1 VHEDER
7 DRDVAVI
14 GAFEL
19 VRLLG
24 VRQFVEVDDRGHGV
38 LLSGGPVSPLVTE
51 AHAER
56 RLVTCLFI
64 DIVAS
69 TALTRDLG
77 PERMKRL
84 VDDAFR
90 AMSDVITARGGTI
103 EKFVG
108 DAVFVLFGAPTSH
121 ADDPERALRAA
132 SACTRWAA
140 ESGTP
145 IGIRAGIETGE
156 ALIDLGATQRDR
168 ERMAVGECV
177 NLASRLQSHAEP
189 GQILVGPNCH
199 TATEYVAEFG
209 PPQRLRPKGFDEVV
223 VWPLLRIAGGG
234 RSALPFIGR
243 QRELDLLNA
252 AYGGVCA
259 GQAKLAL
266 VIGPPGQGKSRLASE
281 MVAPLRGEA
290 TILEARC
297 RPGEENG
304 AETPLRQLIA
314 SDIPDPT
321 SRSIEA
327 RLKGLLPDAND
338 VDAIASAIG
347 HSVGVIVDPRV
358 VALPRL
364 EQREVL
370 TSAWQRYL
378 EALAARRPVI
388 VWVEDIHWADPLVLR
403 LIDRVSDGVGSCL
416 MVLATARPE
425 FAGSAHFRPGTSR
438 LEIELGPLGL
448 ADALALARSASTVQ
462 EQDVQRAQGNP
473 LFIVELARARLTS
486 PNVPMTVQAVIG
498 ARLDELP
505 AADRQLLQQAAAV
518 GETFSVRDAA
528 LLTEREPAE
537 VAAALGRLSHLRFIE
552 PAGRSYRFHHV
563 LVHDVAY
570 GRLTAEERLRLHARY
585 AREGLSADDVEA
597 RAHHWWRA
605 MGDTDASWVW
615 ADPIERAG
623 LRREAL
629 RTHLAAA
636 ARLIERNAQERALEV
651 STRAVTLADDPRAVA
666 EAEAA
671 LGMAFH
677 RNARGD
683 EAWTH
688 RLAAIDLYR
697 RAGTEPPPAL
707 YADNLE
713 IAVFNFGYFRELPK
727 DAEISRLLEEG
738 ERAAR
743 AANDSLTLARI
754 LTMRA
759 LHDDDVGP
767 TAEALQLIR
776 SAGDDAAYAD
786 TLSRLA
792 QAENLLG
799 RTVSARSL
807 LDEALAR
814 AARGIPINEPEALMW
829 RTLLAFH
836 EGDLDSAEGF
846 ASRLLDISHSG
857 SAHTQ
862 QHALGTQALVLFG
875 RGDWE
880 GLVLVAGETEQLVDA
895 NPTAGFCLIGAAAIG
910 QAAAGQIAHG
920 RSRSPRLEELAER
933 MVTEAPATRASIL
946 MLPELMAG
954 NDKLVAA
961 GAPAYDKGGPRTDR
975 QIWDPFGLQLAIC
988 YALLAR
994 WDDLGPLL
1002 ANYDARASD
1011 APMLG
1016 ALAEALREQMAA
1028 AKGGRRPQHARL
1040 RELGYV
1046 GLSELLSYR
1055 LTGS

>member
-1 VHEDER
+1 M
-7 DRDVAVI
+7 I
-14 GAFEL
+14 G
-19 VRLLG
+19 
-24 VRQFVEVDDRGHGV
+24 
-38 LLSGGPVSPLVTE
+38 

-90 AMSDVITARGGTI
+90 AMSDLIKARGGTI

-177 NLASRLQSHAEP
+177 NLASRLQSLAEP

-199 TATEYVAEFG
+199 AATEYVAEFG
-209 PPQRLRPKGFDEVV
+209 PTQRLRPKGFDEVMA
-223 VWPLLRIAGGG
+223 WPLIRIAGSG

-243 QRELDLLNA
+243 ERELDLLNA

-259 GQAKLAL
+259 GQARLAL
-266 VIGPPGQGKSRLASE
+266 IIGPPGQGKSRLAGE
-281 MVAPLRGEA
+281 MVAPLRAKA

-297 RPGEENG
+297 RPGEESG

-314 SDIPDPT
+314 SDVHDPT
-321 SRSIEA
+321 ATSIA
-327 RLKGLLPDAND
+327 DRVKALLPDAND
-338 VDAIASAIG
+338 VEAVASALA
-347 HSVGVIVDPRV
+347 HSVGVTADPRV

-378 EALAARRPVI
+378 HALAARRPVI
-388 VWVEDIHWADPLVLR
+388 VWVEDLHWADALVLR
-403 LIDRVSDGVGSCL
+403 LIDRVSDGVSACL

-425 FAGSAHFRPGTSR
+425 FAGSVHFRPGTSR
-438 LEIELGPLGL
+438 LEIELGPLGQ
-448 ADALALARSASTVQ
+448 ADAVALARSASGVDDQ
-462 EQDVQRAQGNP
+462 AVQRAQGNP
-473 LFIVELARARLTS
+473 LFIVELARAHLAS
-486 PNVPMTVQAVIG
+486 PDVPMTVQAVIG

-505 AADRQLLQQAAAV
+505 SADRQLLQQAAVV
-518 GETFSVRDAA
+518 GDTFSVRDAA
-528 LLTEREPAE
+528 LLTESEPAE

-563 LVHDVAY
+563 LVHDVTY

-585 AREGLSADDVEA
+585 ARDGLSTDDVEA

-605 MGDTDASWVW
+605 MGDTDAGWVW
-615 ADPIERAG
+615 ADPLERAR
-623 LRREAL
+623 LRKEAL

-636 ARLIERNAQERALEV
+636 ARLIARNAQERALEI
-651 STRAVTLADDPRAVA
+651 STRAVTLADDPHDIA

-671 LGMAFH
+671 VGMAFH

-688 RLAAIDLYR
+688 RLAAIEAYR
-697 RAGTEPPPAL
+697 RAGSEPPAAL
-707 YADNLE
+707 YADMLE
-713 IAVFNFGYFRELPK
+713 VRIFNYGYFRELPTE
-727 DAEISRLLEEG
+727 AETMRLLAEG
-738 ERAAR
+738 EHAAR
-743 AANDSLTLARI
+743 AANDTLSLARI

-759 LHDDDVGP
+759 LQNDDVGP
-767 TAEALQLIR
+767 TEEALQLIR
-776 SAGDDAAYAD
+776 SAVDEAAYTDA
-786 TLSRLA
+786 LSRLA
-792 QAENLLG
+792 QAESILG
-799 RTVSARSL
+799 QTESARSL

-814 AARGIPINEPEALMW
+814 AARGIPLNEPEALMW
-829 RTLLAFH
+829 RALLAFNQ
-836 EGDLDSAEGF
+836 GDLDGAERF
-846 ASRLLDISHSG
+846 AARLLGISASA

-862 QHALGTQALVLFG
+862 HHALGSTALVRFG

-880 GLVLVAGETEQLVDA
+880 GLASVARDMERLVDA
-895 NPTAGFCLIGAAAIG
+895 NPTAGFCLIGAAALA
-910 QAAAGQIAHG
+910 QAAAGEIARG
-920 RSRSPRLEELAER
+920 QRRSPRLEELVER
-933 MVTEAPATRASIL
+933 MVTEAPATLASTL
-946 MLPELMAG
+946 MLPEVMEG

-961 GAPAYDKGGPRTDR
+961 GAPAYGRQLSHVDR
-975 QIWDPFGLQLAIC
+975 QIWDPFGIHLALC
-988 YALLAR
+988 YTLLGR
-994 WDDLGPLL
+994 WNDLAPLL
-1002 ANYDARASD
+1002 ANYDARASA

-1016 ALAEALREQMAA
+1016 AFADAIREEMAA
-1028 AKGGRRPQHARL
+1028 ANGGRRPAHGHL
-1040 RELGYV
+1040 RELGYF

-1055 LTGS
+1055 P

>member
-1 VHEDER
+1 M
-7 DRDVAVI
+7 I
-14 GAFEL
+14 
-19 VRLLG
+19 
-24 VRQFVEVDDRGHGV
+24 
-38 LLSGGPVSPLVTE
+38 E

-69 TALTRDLG
+69 TALTRELG

-90 AMSDVITARGGTI
+90 AMSDLITARGGTI

-132 SACTRWAA
+132 SACIRWAA

-145 IGIRAGIETGE
+145 MGIRLGIETGE

-177 NLASRLQSHAEP
+177 NLASRLQSLAEP
-189 GQILVGPNCH
+189 GQILIGPSCH

-209 PPQRLRPKGFDEVV
+209 PPRRLTPKGFDEVV
-223 VWPLLRIAGGG
+223 VWPLLRVAGGG
-234 RSALPFIGR
+234 RAALPFIGR
-243 QRELDLLNA
+243 ERELDMLRV

-259 GQAKLAL
+259 GEAKLAL

-281 MVAPLRGEA
+281 MVAPLRAEA

-297 RPGEENG
+297 RPGEESG

-314 SDIPDPT
+314 SDIRAPTPT
-321 SRSIEA
+321 SIED
-327 RLKGLLPDAND
+327 RLKELLPDADD
-338 VDAIASAIG
+338 VEAVASALG
-347 HSVGVIVDPRV
+347 HSVGMTVDPRV
-358 VALPRL
+358 VTLPRL

-370 TSAWQRYL
+370 TSAWKRYL

-388 VWVEDIHWADPLVLR
+388 VWVEDLHWADALVLR
-403 LIDRVSDGVGSCL
+403 LIDRVSDGASACL

-425 FAGSAHFRPGTSR
+425 FAGSVHFRPSTSR
-438 LEIELGPLGL
+438 LEIELGPLGESE
-448 ADALALARSASTVQ
+448 AIALARSASGID
-462 EQDVQRAQGNP
+462 EQAVQRAQGNP

-486 PNVPMTVQAVIG
+486 PDVPMTVQAVIG

-505 AADRQLLQQAAAV
+505 LADRQLLQQAAVV
-518 GETFSVRDAA
+518 GEAFSVRDAA
-528 LLTEREPAE
+528 LLSDREPAE
-537 VAAALGRLSHLRFIE
+537 VAAALGRLSHLRFVE

-570 GRLTAEERLRLHARY
+570 GRLTAEERLPLHARY
-585 AREGLSADDVEA
+585 AREGLRADDVEA

-605 MGDTDASWVW
+605 VGDTDASWIW
-615 ADPIERAG
+615 ADPAERA
-623 LRREAL
+623 RSRKEAL
-629 RTHLAAA
+629 RAHLAAA
-636 ARLIERNAQERALEV
+636 ARLIARNAQERALEI
-651 STRAVTLADDPRAVA
+651 STRAVTLADDPLDIA

-688 RLAAIDLYR
+688 RLAAIDSYR
-697 RAGTEPPPAL
+697 RAGTEPPAAL

-713 IAVFNFGYFRELPK
+713 IAVFNSGYFRELPK

-743 AANDSLTLARI
+743 TASDNLTLVRI

-776 SAGDDAAYAD
+776 SADDEAAYAD
-786 TLSRLA
+786 ALSRLA
-792 QAENLLG
+792 QAENFLG
-799 RTVSARSL
+799 RTESARSL
-807 LDEALAR
+807 LDEALER

-836 EGDLDSAEGF
+836 EGDLDGAEGF
-846 ASRLLDISHSG
+846 ASRLLGISHSG

-862 QHALGTQALVLFG
+862 QHALGSKALVLFG
-875 RGDWE
+875 RGDWD
-880 GLVLVAGETEQLVDA
+880 GIVAVARETERLVDA

-910 QAAAGQIAHG
+910 QAAAGEIARG

-933 MVTEAPATRASIL
+933 MVTEAPMTRASIL
-946 MLPELMAG
+946 MLPKLMEG
-954 NDKLVAA
+954 NDELVAV
-961 GAPAYDKGGPRTDR
+961 GASAYGNAPRVDR
-975 QIWDPFGLQLAIC
+975 QIWDPFGIQLAIC
-988 YALLAR
+988 YTLLGR
-994 WDDLGPLL
+994 WDDLRPLL
-1002 ANYDARASD
+1002 VNYDARAS
-1011 APMLG
+1011 ATPILG
-1016 ALAEALREQMAA
+1016 ALADAVREEMAA
-1028 AKGGRRPQHARL
+1028 AKGGRPPEHGRL

-1055 LTGS
+1055 PRNS

>member
-1 VHEDER
+1 M
-7 DRDVAVI
+7 ATPPC
-14 GAFEL
+14 
-19 VRLLG
+19 
-24 VRQFVEVDDRGHGV
+24 
-38 LLSGGPVSPLVTE
+38 LSGTAGPVSPLVTE

-69 TALTRDLG
+69 TALTREVG

-90 AMSDVITARGGTI
+90 AMSDLITARGGTI
-103 EKFVG
+103 EKFIG

-132 SACTRWAA
+132 AACTRWAA
-140 ESGTP
+140 ESGTS
-145 IGIRAGIETGE
+145 IAIRAGVETGE
-156 ALIDLGATQRDR
+156 ALIDLGATERDR
-168 ERMAVGECV
+168 QRMAVGECV
-177 NLASRLQSHAEP
+177 NLASRLQSLAEP
-189 GQILVGPNCH
+189 GQTLVGPSCH
-199 TATEYVAEFG
+199 AATEYAAEFG
-209 PPQRLRPKGFDEVV
+209 PSQRLRPKGFDEVTA
-223 VWPLLRIAGGG
+223 WPLLRVAGGG
-234 RSALPFIGR
+234 RSALAFIGR
-243 QRELDLLNA
+243 QREIDLLRV

-266 VIGPPGQGKSRLASE
+266 VIGPPGQGKSRLATE
-281 MVAPLRGEA
+281 FVGPLREEA

-304 AETPLRQLIA
+304 VETPLRQLIA
-314 SDIPDPT
+314 SDVRNPT
-321 SRSIEA
+321 AMSIVDRMKE
-327 RLKGLLPDAND
+327 LLPDADN
-338 VDAIASAIG
+338 VEVVASAIG
-347 HSVGVIVDPRV
+347 HSVGVTVDPRV

-370 TSAWQRYL
+370 TSAWTRYL
-378 EALAARRPVI
+378 DALAARRPVV
-388 VWVEDIHWADPLVLR
+388 VWVEDLQWADALVLR
-403 LIDRVSDGVGSCL
+403 LIDRVSDSVATCL

-425 FAGSAHFRPGTSR
+425 FAGSAHFREGTNR
-438 LEIELGPLGL
+438 LEIELGPLGQ
-448 ADALALARSASTVQ
+448 ADAVALARSASALQ
-462 EQDVQRAQGNP
+462 DQDVERAQGNP
-473 LFIVELARARLTS
+473 LFIVELARARLAG
-486 PNVPMTVQAVIG
+486 PVVPMTVQAMIG

-505 AADRQLLQQAAAV
+505 AADRQLVQQAAVA

-528 LLTEREPAE
+528 LLSDREPAE
-537 VAAALGRLSHLRFIE
+537 VAATLGRLSHLRFVE

-585 AREGLSADDVEA
+585 AREGLSADDVEV

-605 MGDTDASWVW
+605 MGDADAGWVW
-615 ADPIERAG
+615 ADPTERAK
-623 LRREAL
+623 LRKEAL
-629 RTHLAAA
+629 RAHLAAA
-636 ARLIERNAQERALEV
+636 ERLIARNAQERALEI
-651 STRAVTLADDPRAVA
+651 STRAVTLADSPHDTAV
-666 EAEAA
+666 AEAA

-688 RLAAIDLYR
+688 RLAAIDSYR
-697 RAGTEPPPAL
+697 RAGTEPPAAV

-713 IAVFNFGYFRELPK
+713 IAVFNFGYFRELPN
-727 DAEISRLLEEG
+727 DADVSRLLEEG
-738 ERAAR
+738 ERVAR
-743 AANDSLTLARI
+743 AANDGLALARI

-767 TAEALQLIR
+767 TAEALKLIR
-776 SAGDDAAYAD
+776 SADDEAAYAD
-786 TLSRLA
+786 ALSRLA
-792 QAENLLG
+792 QAENFLG
-799 RTVSARSL
+799 RTESARSL

-836 EGDLDSAEGF
+836 EGDLDGAEGF
-846 ASRLLDISHSG
+846 ASRLHEVGQSG

-862 QHALGTQALVLFG
+862 QHALGGQALVLFA

-880 GLVLVAGETEQLVDA
+880 ALASVARDVERLVDA
-895 NPTAGFCLIGAAAIG
+895 NPTAGFCLIGAGALG
-910 QAAAGQIAHG
+910 QAAAGEIVRG

-946 MLPELMAG
+946 MLPALMAG
-954 NDKLVAA
+954 NDKLVDA
-961 GAPAYDKGGPRTDR
+961 GAPAYGKAPRVDR
-975 QIWDPFGLQLAIC
+975 QIWDPFGIQLAIC
-988 YALLAR
+988 YALRGR
-994 WDDLGPLL
+994 WDDLPPLL
-1002 ANYDARASD
+1002 ANYDARASA

-1016 ALAEALREQMAA
+1016 ALAEAVREEMAA
-1028 AKGGRRPQHARL
+1028 ANGRRRPAHGRL
-1040 RELGYV
+1040 RALGYI
-1046 GLSELLSYR
+1046 GLSALLSYR
-1055 LTGS
+1055 PRNS

>member
-1 VHEDER
+1 
-7 DRDVAVI
+7 
-14 GAFEL
+14 
-19 VRLLG
+19 
-24 VRQFVEVDDRGHGV
+24 
-38 LLSGGPVSPLVTE
+38 VTE

-90 AMSDVITARGGTI
+90 AMSDLIKARGGTI

-177 NLASRLQSHAEP
+177 NLASRLQSLAEP

-199 TATEYVAEFG
+199 AATEYVAEFG
-209 PPQRLRPKGFDEVV
+209 PTQRLRPKGFDEVMA
-223 VWPLLRIAGGG
+223 WPLLRVAGGG
-234 RSALPFIGR
+234 RSSLPFIGR
-243 QRELDLLNA
+243 ERELDLLNA

-259 GQAKLAL
+259 GQARLAL
-266 VIGPPGQGKSRLASE
+266 IIGPPGQGKSRLASE
-281 MVAPLRGEA
+281 MVAPLRAEA

-314 SDIPDPT
+314 SDVRDPT
-321 SRSIEA
+321 ATSIA
-327 RLKGLLPDAND
+327 DRVRQLLPNADD
-338 VDAIASAIG
+338 VEVVASAIA
-347 HSVGVIVDPRV
+347 HSVGVTVDPRV
-358 VALPRL
+358 VTLPRL

-378 EALAARRPVI
+378 GALAARRPVI
-388 VWVEDIHWADPLVLR
+388 VWVEDLHWADALVLR
-403 LIDRVSDGVGSCL
+403 LIDRVSDGVSACL

-425 FAGSAHFRPGTSR
+425 FAGSVHFRPGTGR
-438 LEIELGPLGL
+438 LEIELGPLGQSE
-448 ADALALARSASTVQ
+448 AVALARSASGID
-462 EQDVQRAQGNP
+462 EQAVQRAQGNP
-473 LFIVELARARLTS
+473 LFIVELARARLASTD
-486 PNVPMTVQAVIG
+486 VPMTVQAVIG

-505 AADRQLLQQAAAV
+505 PADRQLLQQAAVV
-518 GETFSVRDAA
+518 GDTFSVRDAA
-528 LLTEREPAE
+528 LLTDREPSE

-605 MGDTDASWVW
+605 MGDTDAGWVW
-615 ADPIERAG
+615 ADPVERAG
-623 LRREAL
+623 LRKEAL

-636 ARLIERNAQERALEV
+636 ARLIARNAQERALEI
-651 STRAVTLADDPRAVA
+651 STRAVTLADDPHDIA

-671 LGMAFH
+671 VGMAYH

-688 RLAAIDLYR
+688 RLAAIEAYR
-697 RAGTEPPPAL
+697 RAGSEPPATL
-707 YADNLE
+707 YADMLE
-713 IAVFNFGYFRELPK
+713 VRLFNYGYFRELPK
-727 DAEISRLLEEG
+727 DEEVTRLLAEG

-743 AANDSLTLARI
+743 AAKDNLSLARI

-759 LHDDDVGP
+759 LHDDDVAP
-767 TAEALQLIR
+767 TTEALQLIR
-776 SAGDDAAYAD
+776 SASDEAAYTDA
-786 TLSRLA
+786 LARLA

-799 RTVSARSL
+799 GTESARSL

-814 AARGIPINEPEALMW
+814 AARGIPLNEPEAVMW
-829 RTLLAFH
+829 RALLAFND
-836 EGDLDSAEGF
+836 GDLDDAERF
-846 ASRLLDISHSG
+846 AARLLGISASA

-862 QHALGTQALVLFG
+862 QHALGTTALVLFG
-875 RGDWE
+875 RGDWD
-880 GLVLVAGETEQLVDA
+880 GLASVARDVERLVDA
-895 NPTAGFCLIGAAAIG
+895 NPTAGFCLIGAAALG
-910 QAAAGQIAHG
+910 QSAAGELVRG
-920 RSRSPRLEELAER
+920 RLQSPRLEELVGR
-933 MVTEAPATRASIL
+933 MVTEAPATLASIL
-946 MLPELMAG
+946 MLPKLMAG
-954 NDKLVAA
+954 HDELIAA
-961 GAPAYDKGGPRTDR
+961 GAPAYGKDVPRVER
-975 QIWDPFGLQLAIC
+975 QIWDPFGIQLAIC
-988 YALLAR
+988 YVHLAR
-994 WDDLGPLL
+994 WNDLAPLL
-1002 ANYDARASD
+1002 ANYDARASA

-1016 ALAEALREQMAA
+1016 AFADAIREEMAA
-1028 AKGGRRPQHARL
+1028 ANGGRRAQHGRL
-1040 RELGYV
+1040 RELGYI

-1055 LTGS
+1055 P